1 MAGDDVVQ
9 YAADVLGQTHPLIL
23 VTFFTA
29 VIVLYAIFVF
39 FFYRYLAKQNII
51 GLNLRKYNR
60 SANPRMAKFWGFIL
74 YIVEYIIIL
83 PIVTTFWFGILSVLL
98 LTLTA
103 TEMSV
108 IAVLMITTALI
119 AGVRITAYISE
130 KLSQDLAKM
139 IPFTILAVAITS
151 QNFFQISTYVERFSE
166 IPDLVLLLPQFILFV
181 IGVELIM
188 RSIELIRKFIK
199 YGDEINEEVELE
211 E

>member
-60 SANPRMAKFWGFIL
+60 SANPGMAKFWGFIL